1 MSVTNLKHSI
11 VMLNS
16 KYGRFTM
23 KDIYHTIRL
32 WHSLSPRLV
41 RDRREN
47 YSFRECR
54 NKVQGICSITEK
66 AKVDLE
72 TTLIDVKA
80 ITIPDCNKKNILL
93 KDEL

>member
-1 MSVTNLKHSI
+1 
-11 VMLNS
+11 MLNS
-16 KYGRFTM
+16 KYGMFTM

-54 NKVQGICSITEK
+54 NKVQAMCSIKEK
-66 AKVDLE
+66 AKDDLE
-72 TTLIDVKA
+72 TMLIDVNA
-80 ITIPDCNKKNILL
+80 ITFPDRNKKNILL